1 VTVASEEAKR
11 NWASVRIVIEGLML
25 AAVLW
30 SARTQ
35 VEMVTQVAVVQ
46 ADIAAIRAQLAD
58 VPSLT
63 QRVATLEAQVVA
75 AKEQINSMQEREN
88 KR

>member
-63 QRVATLEAQVVA
+63 QRVATNDARIESL
-75 AKEQINSMQEREN
+75 KEQLQTLQQE
-88 KR
+88 KRQ